1 MSKIHLEIHPKD
13 AFLNLLWED
22 QFHHIYP
29 IYQILQ
35 QKALLSTLLNT
46 KIAKEIL
53 IAVDSQQDKKRV
65 TEKYLIRKCENEH
78 HDEFIAP

>member
-1 MSKIHLEIHPKD
+1 
-13 AFLNLLWED
+13 
-22 QFHHIYP
+22 
-29 IYQILQ
+29 
-35 QKALLSTLLNT
+35 LLNT